1 MNRENYRIL
10 TKASTEFGEN
20 WSDIISLIGFTL
32 IPLNNIKYFVRDNIL
47 DVQVN
52 AQKYYIRDR
61 GDIIFMLGEKV
72 MVKRK
77 IFQTKLSKDLIS
89 HKLESMNCGPFII
102 TTIHGNNVT
111 LNLVMDEA
119 SYEVKKMY
127 LLKFKGYPEPE
138 WIKEVDTDCE
148 ELVREYWNKVQK
160 KQLNSRRE
168 RENATSLQNYQAL
181 QPITTRQQNSDNPNQ
196 RNQSKNRKSTNQNTS
211 KDDDELDLRRKV
223 IPKRL

>member
-20 WSDIISLIGFTL
+20 WSDIISLIGFAMNSSMSKSERCDHSIYGFNPPTQINHFNSL
-32 IPLNNIKYFVRDNIL
+32 TKTRIPLSNIKYFVRDNIL

-61 GDIIFMLGEKV
+61 GDVIFVFGEKV

-89 HKLESMNCGPFII
+89 HKLESKNCGPFII

-111 LNLVMDEA
+111 LDLVGYPRKHNVQQESNPKTIRGRWVVKRKDIMSDPEVTDEA

-148 ELVREYWNKVQK
+148 EFV
-160 KQLNSRRE
+160 S
-168 RENATSLQNYQAL
+168 
-181 QPITTRQQNSDNPNQ
+181 
-196 RNQSKNRKSTNQNTS
+196 
-211 KDDDELDLRRKV
+211 
-223 IPKRL
+223 